1 MLDIHRRISTVGRA
15 TIERLRAEFA
25 GLRAA
30 WSIMRLQRIADVVR
44 NKDPVEQLAY
54 HRDVKRLAQAFVLDF
69 ERLRSELGAWS
80 VVALRLFAAC
90 GADRLSTHFDN
101 KQVWKRFL
109 DPNFV
114 QQNFPTRPDPFH
126 VMPVFVRIYIQLLDG
141 ECQVERDLGVLRALL
156 ESHAGPMNPETVDD
170 NVLLVLCGP
179 TNAADLVTRGAD
191 KLYPT
196 GYSKECVALWRELHG
211 ARVGCAPGK
220 DIRKARKRTPGFKT
234 IRSRVLAAAAHVRRA
249 GVRTSDLPT
258 AFGVRASEFNIAAR
272 AEQSPYWTK
281 KLKAFAKL
289 SAQKKAEHLVSP
301 VGKRVKLTKMQLRHA
316 GCVGQPVASHVVAF
330 VPAEC
335 SVFTENKQELTGVHR
350 CRDAQIVVV
359 DTIARLHE
367 VLPADSAAVINMI
380 YITGLGKQVTT
391 LESWARFRGN
401 FVREDAARFVIGH
414 QAVPKTT
421 PVEFVVKNDFKNTY
435 AEVVSELR
443 AACSAERKWCLV
455 REFTVPPRGV
465 KQVCIDSL
473 SNLWEWLQIH
483 RRIVN
488 ARGKAKVWCDGG
500 RRLA

>member
-1 MLDIHRRISTVGRA
+1 M
-15 TIERLRAEFA
+15 
-25 GLRAA
+25 
-30 WSIMRLQRIADVVR
+30 
-44 NKDPVEQLAY
+44 
-54 HRDVKRLAQAFVLDF
+54 
-69 ERLRSELGAWS
+69 
-80 VVALRLFAAC
+80 
-90 GADRLSTHFDN
+90 
-101 KQVWKRFL
+101 
-109 DPNFV
+109 
-114 QQNFPTRPDPFH
+114 
-126 VMPVFVRIYIQLLDG
+126 
-141 ECQVERDLGVLRALL
+141 
-156 ESHAGPMNPETVDD
+156 
-170 NVLLVLCGP
+170 
-179 TNAADLVTRGAD
+179 
-191 KLYPT
+191 
-196 GYSKECVALWRELHG
+196 
-211 ARVGCAPGK
+211 
-220 DIRKARKRTPGFKT
+220 
-234 IRSRVLAAAAHVRRA
+234 
-249 GVRTSDLPT
+249 
-258 AFGVRASEFNIAAR
+258 
-272 AEQSPYWTK
+272 
-281 KLKAFAKL
+281 
-289 SAQKKAEHLVSP
+289 SP

-316 GCVGQPVASHVVAF
+316 GCVGQPVASHSVAF

-391 LESWARFRGN
+391 LESWNRFRGN

-414 QAVPKTT
+414 QAVSKTT
-421 PVEFVVKNDFKNTY
+421 PVEFVVKNDSKGTY
-435 AEVVSELR
+435 AEVVSALR